1 MGVIY
6 IEEGEPVDDFEM
18 MYTQHFDS
26 VYRYVLSLCRNETT
40 AEDVTSETFLKA
52 IGAIDKFKG
61 ECSVNVWLCQIAKNT
76 YFSLLKKVKGEETLD
91 MDVEIGNEF
100 SDFTERLLDRAS
112 ALEIHRCLRTLKEP
126 YKEVFTLRTLG
137 VLSFTEIAELFGK
150 TESWAR
156 VTYHRSK
163 QKLKEALL

>member
-1 MGVIY
+1 
-6 IEEGEPVDDFEM
+6 VDNFEM
-18 MYTQHFDS
+18 IYTQYFDS
-26 VYRYVLSLCRNETT
+26 VYRYTLSLCRNETT
-40 AEDVTSETFLKA
+40 AEDVISETFMKA

-76 YFSLLKKVKGEETLD
+76 YFSLLKKAKGEEILD
-91 MDVEIGNEF
+91 FDVEIESGF
-100 SDFTERLLDRAS
+100 SDFTERLLDKAS
-112 ALEIHRCLRTLKEP
+112 ALEIHRCLHTLKEP

-137 VLSFTEIAELFGK
+137 VLSFAEIAELFNK

-163 QKLKEALL
+163 QKLREALL